1 MAIEGVGSARKAVG
15 AGSPG
20 VGEDDIHGLI
30 AHHGEVDHLVVL
42 CDEIHGARAS
52 VSDSQLCC
60 EEGGDR
66 IRLLLEPNNASA
78 VDDLCNLVLE
88 RGL

>member
-1 MAIEGVGSARKAVG
+1 MAIEGIGSARKAVG

-20 VGEDDIHGLI
+20 VGENDIHGLI

-42 CDEIHGARAS
+42 RDKIDGAGTS
-52 VSDSQLCC
+52 VSDTQLCL

-66 IRLLLEPNNASA
+66 IRLLLERNNASA